1 MKNFKFKKWLKR
13 PSTWIG
19 CVILLGWVATMGMLL
34 KDYNHTGDIPALDPD
49 SSDFFGSVQALERW
63 NDIEEWMEIVQ
74 VNPETGDTR
83 TVGAS
88 RTTIVLLDDATT
100 AAAYRGE
107 FVISAKLSPL
117 LPQGTIAG
125 SAILDRFGSLT
136 EFGVRGQVA
145 NLKLSS
151 QGVIANNLLYV
162 YIDNMNEISRM
173 KKRLDQ
179 PVTFGEML
187 RPSLARHMKLE
198 PGERM
203 SSPIVDPLTGQH
215 RGSLRM
221 EILQREAIIL
231 NGRRTSALRVKSSV
245 GDIET
250 LMWVD
255 EEGRTLRRNL
265 VNNLRMDR
273 VDKES
278 ALEIIPTLADEVDF
292 PPLDLTEFRDVPV
305 DSGEA
310 NTTPGTGQM
319 GFLNFFLR

>member
-1 MKNFKFKKWLKR
+1 MKSLKFKKWLKH

-19 CVILLGWVATMGMLL
+19 CVILLGWIVTMGMLL
-34 KDYNHTGDIPALDPD
+34 KDHNRTGDIPTLDPS

-100 AAAYRGE
+100 ATAYRGE

-125 SAILDRFGSLT
+125 NAILDRYGSLT
-136 EFGVRGQVA
+136 EFGVRGQVGQ
-145 NLKLSS
+145 LKLSS
-151 QGVIANNLLYV
+151 QGVVLNDLLYLHV
-162 YIDNMNEISRM
+162 DNMNEINRI

-179 PVTFGEML
+179 PVTFNEML

-215 RGSLRM
+215 RGSMRL
-221 EILQREAIIL
+221 EVLQREAIVI
-231 NGRRTSALRVKSSV
+231 NGRRISALRVKSSI

-273 VDKES
+273 VDKEA
-278 ALEIIPTLADEVDF
+278 ALEIIPTLADEIDF
-292 PPLDLTEFRDVPV
+292 PSLDLTEFREVPV

-310 NTTPGTGQM
+310 SGNPGSGQM
-319 GFLNFFLR
+319 GFLNVFLR